1 MTMTTAAEYYKQLDE
16 ALRQIDL
23 AIVDV
28 ERSMT
33 DEYEATN
40 YPAML
45 SDLNNTRRNILKML
59 AIHKFMRLSKEA
71 FIAKSESP
79 SSQKINI
86 THTVSQFETPTGI
99 AIKYRMTLEDLLKKN
114 NITTSEFE
122 AGLVLKVELDDNG
135 GTGELSK
142 VYEDIPTF
150 GSQEGILVLGKDTG
164 NELKCIDGDLKI
176 LEPEDTVSQGVMN
189 RLMTDSL
196 SYPYEDDFGVRSL
209 VGSELPLELIQGMYL
224 LEIGNQLDLDKRIE
238 SIENLSVERAGNGI
252 TISGVVQAINNVMIT
267 L

>member
-1 MTMTTAAEYYKQLDE
+1 MTTANEYYKQLDE

-23 AIVDV
+23 TIVDV

-33 DEYEATN
+33 DEYAATN
-40 YPAML
+40 YKTML
-45 SDLNNTRRNILKML
+45 NDLNNTRRNILKML
-59 AIHKFMRLSKEA
+59 AIHKYMRLSKEA

-99 AIKYRMTLEDLLKKN
+99 ALKYKMTLEDLLKKN
-114 NITTSEFE
+114 NITTTEFTP
-122 AGLVLKVELDDNG
+122 GLMLKVELDDNG

-164 NELKCIDGDLKI
+164 NDLKCVDGDLKI
-176 LEPEDTVSQGVMN
+176 LEPQDTIAQGVMN

-196 SYPYEDDFGVRSL
+196 SYPYEDEFGVRSL
-209 VGSELPLELIQGMYL
+209 VGSELPFELIQGMYL
-224 LEIGNQLDLDKRIE
+224 LEINNQLNLDKRIE
-238 SIENLSVERAGNGI
+238 SIESLVVERAGNGI
-252 TISGVVQAINNVMIT
+252 TISGVVQAVNNIT
-267 L
+267 VTL